1 MKKYYVKGQEII
13 LTPQIFNKGE
23 EANLYLCK
31 NFDKNGKPM
40 LAKIFKSYRR
50 KNLPAPSEEMYKKQ
64 ITMKTESF
72 YLPQDLI
79 YDEEEK
85 FSGCLLELFE
95 NEVSCT
101 LAQTLEIKKLA
112 LQINKVYQETD
123 IFTENNIQIHDMK
136 KINHVLYNQKTEK
149 LGVVDTGLFQFYVR
163 QENEEERNLKY
174 MNSATMGRVLRKAFL
189 FLTKEGFYEDFCEN
203 FPKVYDLIDTDIV
216 SLGDILLDESEKY
229 GVATVEELKKV
240 YKKM

>member
-1 MKKYYVKGQEII
+1 
-13 LTPQIFNKGE
+13 
-23 EANLYLCK
+23 
-31 NFDKNGKPM
+31 M
-40 LAKIFKSYRR
+40 L
-50 KNLPAPSEEMYKKQ
+50 
-64 ITMKTESF
+64 
-72 YLPQDLI
+72 
-79 YDEEEK
+79 
-85 FSGCLLELFE
+85 
-95 NEVSCT
+95 
-101 LAQTLEIKKLA
+101 IKK
-112 LQINKVYQETD
+112 I
-123 IFTENNIQIHDMK
+123 IHMK